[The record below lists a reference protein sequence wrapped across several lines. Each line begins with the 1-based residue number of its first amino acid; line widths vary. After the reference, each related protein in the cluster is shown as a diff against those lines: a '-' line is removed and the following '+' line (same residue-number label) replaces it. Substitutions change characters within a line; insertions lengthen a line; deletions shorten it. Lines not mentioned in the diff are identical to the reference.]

1 MANSFLAMTLFHAF
15 FVQGNARTHPGYA
28 PNLIFIIFL
37 ETLFL
42 FLVYAI
48 ASIVALCIINVFHG
62 VVSYI
67 YYNQIYLASYLTP
80 TATNALHLSLYP
92 EYSLCRL
99 DRYGF
104 YILSIVFCLYQIL
117 IILWTFWTPYKRR
130 RAMEHKDEKIRAD
143 FMSKIGSGELSSG
156 K

>member
-1 MANSFLAMTLFHAF
+1 MIFFL
-15 FVQGNARTHPGYA
+15 
-28 PNLIFIIFL
+28 LI
-37 ETLFL
+37 
-42 FLVYAI
+42 LVYAI

-67 YYNQIYLASYLTP
+67 YYNQIYLAAYLTP
-80 TATNALHLSLYP
+80 ITTSALHLSLYP

-104 YILSIVFCLYQIL
+104 YILSMIFCVYQVFIL
-117 IILWTFWTPYKRR
+117 LWTFWTPYKRR
-130 RAMEHKDEKIRAD
+130 RSMQQKDEKIRAE
-143 FMSKIGSGELSSG
+143 FLNRFGSSEASSG

>member
-1 MANSFLAMTLFHAF
+1 MFERF
-15 FVQGNARTHPGYA
+15 Y
-28 PNLIFIIFL
+28 LI
-37 ETLFL
+37 

-62 VVSYI
+62 IVSYI
-67 YYNQIYLASYLTP
+67 YYNQIYLAAYLTP
-80 TATNALHLSLYP
+80 ITTSALHLSLYP
-92 EYSLCRL
+92 DYTLCRL

-117 IILWTFWTPYKRR
+117 ILLWTFWTPYKRR
-130 RAMEHKDEKIRAD
+130 QMMERKDEKNRAE
-143 FMSKIGSGELSSG
+143 FMSKIGSSESSSG